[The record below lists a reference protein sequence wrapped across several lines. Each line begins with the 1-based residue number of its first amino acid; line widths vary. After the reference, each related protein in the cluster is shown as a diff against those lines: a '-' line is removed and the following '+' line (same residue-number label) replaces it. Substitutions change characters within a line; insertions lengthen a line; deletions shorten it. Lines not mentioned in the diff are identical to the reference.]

1 MILGLDTFSLRG
13 QDWTAEQLLDY
24 AASIGLRNV
33 HFSERG
39 YLASLEPD
47 YLRALK
53 AHADRLGLRI
63 ELGMRSFDRFSETF
77 DPTLG
82 TAEQQLTDMIAAASV
97 VGSPVVRCFLGM
109 QSDRIGPVPFS
120 DHVAEAERVLKAV
133 APVAEAAGITIAVEN
148 HGFGDFHARELR
160 ALIERVGSTHV
171 GVCFDTGNPVYGG
184 EDAVFAAEI
193 LAPYVVTCHL
203 RDTRV
208 WQTPHG
214 CAVQWTICGDG
225 DVDLVRVVD
234 ILGQHAP
241 DLTLDLEII
250 TGGGPR
256 EIDFLNPDSEFWRCY
271 PDLPA
276 RDFARFLALIPGGS
290 DGPMDQLPVPD
301 GTRQPTPEELE
312 RSRAQQRDH
321 LERSV
326 RWCREHL
333 PLKG

>member
-1 MILGLDTFSLRG
+1 MILGLDTFSLRW

-24 AASIGLRNV
+24 AASIGLQNV

-39 YLASLEPD
+39 YLSSLEPD
-47 YLRALK
+47 YLHGLK
-53 AHADRLGLRI
+53 AHADRLGLKI

-77 DPTLG
+77 DASLG
-82 TAEQQLTDMIAAASV
+82 TAEEQLIDMIAAAKE

-109 QSDRIGPVPFS
+109 QGDRIGPVPFTE
-120 DHVAEAERVLKAV
+120 HVAEAERVLKAV

-148 HGFGDFHARELR
+148 HGFGDFLARELR
-160 ALIERVGSTHV
+160 ALIERVGSKHV
-171 GVCFDTGNPVYGG
+171 GVCLDTGNPVYGG

-208 WQTPHG
+208 WATETG
-214 CAVQWTICGDG
+214 CAVQWVTCGDG

-234 ILGQHAP
+234 ILQEHNP
-241 DLTLDLEII
+241 DLPLDLEII
-250 TGGGPR
+250 TGVGPR
-256 EIDFLNPDSEFWRCY
+256 AIDYLEPDAEFWRCY
-271 PDLPA
+271 PEMPA

-290 DGPMDQLPVPD
+290 SGPLDQLQLPD
-301 GTRQPTPEELE
+301 GEWQPTPEELE
-312 RSRAQQRDH
+312 TYRAQQREH

-326 RWCREHL
+326 NWCRTHL
-333 PLKG
+333 SLEA

>member
-1 MILGLDTFSLRG
+1 MILGLDTFSLRW
-13 QDWTAEQLLDY
+13 QDWTAEQMLDY

-39 YLASLEPD
+39 YLESLEPD
-47 YLRALK
+47 YLRGLK

-77 DPTLG
+77 DPALG
-82 TAEQQLTDMIAAASV
+82 TGEGQLADMIAAAQV

-133 APVAEAAGITIAVEN
+133 APVAEAAGVTIAVEN

-160 ALIERVGSTHV
+160 ALIERVGSAHV
-171 GVCFDTGNPVYGG
+171 GVCLDTGNPVYGG

-208 WQTPHG
+208 WATPDG
-214 CAVQWTICGDG
+214 CAVQWVTCGDG
-225 DVDLVRVVD
+225 DVDLARIVE
-234 ILGQHAP
+234 ILRPHAP

-250 TGGGPR
+250 TGIGPR
-256 EIDFLNPDSEFWRCY
+256 PIDYLNPDADFWRCY
-271 PDLPA
+271 PDLLA
-276 RDFARFLALIPGGS
+276 RDFARFLALVPGGS
-290 DGPMDQLPVPD
+290 DGPLDQMELPEGVW
-301 GTRQPTPEELE
+301 QPTPEELE
-312 RSRAQQRDH
+312 RYRAQQREH
-321 LERSV
+321 LERSA
-326 RWCREHL
+326 RWCRAHL
-333 PLKG
+333 NLES